1 MKRLIAIDGP
11 AGSGKSTMARKLAKA
26 LHCLFIDTGAMYRAV
41 TYYLIVNGIDIDD
54 RKALGHALAAMK
66 LELITEDG
74 QVKVLLAGKP
84 VEDQI
89 RSQPVDEKVSDVAR
103 LPEVRNYLKEKQ
115 RSLALSQPS
124 ITEGRDVGTVILP
137 EADLKIYLTA
147 APEIRAKRRW
157 LQNRE
162 KGLTVNLR
170 EIQKN
175 VLARDNLDTNREEAP
190 LRLADDA
197 HVLDTT
203 SLTIEQVL
211 TRLIALTEE
220 EIG

>member
-1 MKRLIAIDGP
+1 
-11 AGSGKSTMARKLAKA
+11 MARKLAKA